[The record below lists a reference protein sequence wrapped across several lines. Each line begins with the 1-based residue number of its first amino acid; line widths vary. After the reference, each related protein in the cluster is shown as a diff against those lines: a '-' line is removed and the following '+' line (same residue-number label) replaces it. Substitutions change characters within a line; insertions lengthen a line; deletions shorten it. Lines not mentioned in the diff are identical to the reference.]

1 MIQIR
6 LFLIFLLITI
16 AGVLLASDLGSHTS
30 GTPADQPGTLKH
42 DMTVL
47 LETRHA
53 SLTELNTR
61 LEAASN
67 EVVMLEIL
75 QAIKDHKIGT
85 EVAILRLQKRHA
97 ELAGNQEAVTLIDT
111 AIEHLLEPPAV
122 LGNAEARAAS
132 AQRKAGGKSHD

>member
-1 MIQIR
+1 MTQIR
-6 LFLIFLLITI
+6 IFLIFLLITI
-16 AGVLLASDLGSHTS
+16 AGALLASDLGNRET
-30 GTPADQPGTLKH
+30 GTPTDLPSTLKN
-42 DMTVL
+42 DIAVL
-47 LETRHA
+47 LETRNT

-61 LEAASN
+61 LENASS
-67 EVVMLEIL
+67 ETVMLEIL

-97 ELAGNQEAVTLIDT
+97 ELAGNQEAVTLIGT
-111 AIEHLLEPPAV
+111 AIERLLEPPAV